1 METRQTYRVNAFYTF
16 HIWKAIYYFKRAKFF
31 INGGGSLMQDVTSYR
46 SLWFYLWT
54 LATAKH
60 YGCPVIMYGC
70 GIAPSETRKPGP
82 GPGPGDEPLGGLITL
97 RDPDSLKELEG
108 SGGDRA

>member
-46 SLWFYLWT
+46 SLWFYL
-54 LATAKH
+54 
-60 YGCPVIMYGC
+60 
-70 GIAPSETRKPGP
+70 
-82 GPGPGDEPLGGLITL
+82 
-97 RDPDSLKELEG
+97 
-108 SGGDRA
+108 